1 MDQGALF
8 VPRAGVPSEHMF
20 VLGIDPGLTRTGYGV
35 IESVGGKDRAVAAGV
50 IRTDPSVT
58 ASFRLLELRHD
69 IESVLDD
76 FVIDAAA
83 IEQVFVNRNRG
94 TAIAVARASGV
105 VMSTIA
111 DRGIDVAEYSPS
123 QMKMTITGSGAA
135 DKEQVA
141 AVLKMRLGVGSIDGP
156 ADVAD
161 ALGVAL
167 CHIQHLSSV
176 RSAVGT

>member
-1 MDQGALF
+1 
-8 VPRAGVPSEHMF
+8 MF
-20 VLGIDPGLTRTGYGV
+20 VLGIDPGLTRTGYGIV
-35 IESVGGKDRAVAAGV
+35 ESLSGRERAVAAGV
-50 IRTDPSVT
+50 IRTDPSVS

-69 IESVLDD
+69 IEGVLDD
-76 FVIDAAA
+76 YEVDAAA

-111 DRGIDVAEYSPS
+111 DRGIDVDEYTPS
-123 QMKMTITGSGAA
+123 QMKMTITGSGSA
-135 DKEQVA
+135 DKQQIK
-141 AVLKMRLGVGSIDGP
+141 AVLRMRLGIDSISGP

-167 CHIQHLSSV
+167 CHIQHLGSV
-176 RSAVGT
+176 RTAAAR